1 MNEDKVQR
9 IAEEVV
15 FRLQRR
21 AQSNIAL
28 STAQLRDADS
38 RTLFSRY
45 GNLRILLA
53 DLPLLR
59 GIAEQNDNDI
69 AAIKLH
75 YALALGVNVQIS
87 LCRSLLT
94 SLPVK
99 KLARLP
105 LSFCDENGQSI
116 ILHSGQLL
124 SYADVARLR
133 CQILVLRRRCI
144 VTALAHEAAS
154 VRNIQLI
161 RQE

>member
-9 IAEEVV
+9 IVEEVV

-21 AQSNIAL
+21 AQSKITL

-53 DLPLLR
+53 ELPLLR
-59 GIAEQNDNDI
+59 RIAEQNDSDI
-69 AAIKLH
+69 TAMKIH
-75 YALALGVNVQIS
+75 CALALGVNVQIS
-87 LCRSLLT
+87 LRRTLLA

-99 KLARLP
+99 RLARLP
-105 LSFCDENGQSI
+105 LSFCDEKGQAI

-124 SYADVARLR
+124 SYSDIVRLT

>member
-45 GNLRILLA
+45 GNLRILLT

-87 LCRSLLT
+87 LYRSLLT
-94 SLPVK
+94 SLQVK

-133 CQILVLRRRCI
+133 RQILVLRRRCI

>member
-9 IAEEVV
+9 IVEEVV

-38 RTLFSRY
+38 RKLFSRY

-75 YALALGVNVQIS
+75 YALALGGQCTNIAMPFFVDVRTGEKAGAS
-87 LCRSLLT
+87 AVELL
-94 SLPVK
+94 
-99 KLARLP
+99 
-105 LSFCDENGQSI
+105 
-116 ILHSGQLL
+116 
-124 SYADVARLR
+124 
-133 CQILVLRRRCI
+133 
-144 VTALAHEAAS
+144 
-154 VRNIQLI
+154 
-161 RQE
+161 

>member
-9 IAEEVV
+9 IVEEVV

-105 LSFCDENGQSI
+105 LNFCDENGQSI

-133 CQILVLRRRCI
+133 RQILVLRRRCI

>member
-9 IAEEVV
+9 IVEEVV

-105 LSFCDENGQSI
+105 FSFCDENGQSI

-133 CQILVLRRRCI
+133 RQILVLRRRCI